1 MIRESGNTAIDSMII
16 GSDSR
21 NWKHKYIDR
30 ESVPRCDIDKKII
43 YSPKFGPILDAQ
55 DDALVRG
62 KNIHEAAH
70 ARLTPR
76 NGNPSWGRMKMN
88 ICNALEDC
96 RIERSVSKMNASVQH
111 DLYEH
116 NRLMNEE
123 LTKKFSD
130 PEYHKNIKPINEA
143 LCAMMFRS
151 QGFPVNWEMSEQA
164 KKYFDIGK
172 DLFETY
178 KDLPNQDTKEGFDE
192 IEKLA
197 DNLIAKWKEEI
208 QKEEQKKQE
217 EQESQKSGKGKKEDK
232 KESDKQNQ
240 KSKDSGDSQ
249 DGKEGENQDQE
260 GSDGSDKESDEKEGS
275 DKEGSGRS
283 KKDDKKSK
291 DSDKKSS
298 KGGSGDSEDGGEEDD
313 DSQDEG
319 SEDGDEGDADGDNDS
334 DNEESDNGGQS
345 SDEGSGSAQTGG
357 HRGSVSDEVDYDQD
371 MNNTHKHQEG
381 NGESKN
387 YGEQSKEKSKKE
399 AEKKAEKQLEED
411 FEDKDV
417 KEEALN
423 EKLKEILKESLED
436 SDGFTSYR
444 ELDRFVEVEDFVKE
458 YEKARNSI
466 SVQIGRLGNYTEEAL
481 KYLSRCQKMANLEKG
496 RIDKK
501 KLCALSKSLTKKVFY
516 KVKDGIDLD
525 CAVTIL
531 VDESGSIGYMQ
542 YALRT
547 LAIAFSEVFHKLNI
561 KFEVL
566 GFTTFGFNASRSYSD
581 GFMRTVPIKMKVYK
595 AYKDN
600 YNLTKY
606 RLGGIRS
613 ECHNADGESVLY
625 AYQRLKKEHVRRKII
640 FVLSDGAPCCNEND
654 WKIGQHLRK
663 VVKDI
668 RNNGDEI
675 YAFGIGTNAPET
687 YYGKDFFIYLNSI
700 EDLGPAFFNRF
711 KEVIAKK

>member
-21 NWKHKYIDR
+21 NWKHQYIDR

-76 NGNPSWGRMKMN
+76 NGNPSWGRLKMN
-88 ICNALEDC
+88 VCNALEDC
-96 RIERSVSKMNASVQH
+96 RIERSVSKLNASVQH

-116 NRLMNEE
+116 TRLVNEE

-178 KDLPNQDTKEGFDE
+178 KDLPNQDTKAGFDE

-208 QKEEQKKQE
+208 QNEEQKKQE
-217 EQESQKSGKGKKEDK
+217 EQESQKSGKGQKEDK
-232 KESDKQNQ
+232 QESEKQNQ

-249 DGKEGENQDQE
+249 DGNEGKDQD
-260 GSDGSDKESDEKEGS
+260 KEGS
-275 DKEGSGRS
+275 DKKSP
-283 KKDDKKSK
+283 KD
-291 DSDKKSS
+291 
-298 KGGSGDSEDGGEEDD
+298 DSEDRN
-313 DSQDEG
+313 
-319 SEDGDEGDADGDNDS
+319 EGDSDGDNDS
-334 DNEESDNGGQS
+334 ESKKSDKDGKS
-345 SDEGSGSAQTGG
+345 SDKGSGSAQTGG
-357 HRGSVSDEVDYDQD
+357 QRGSVSDEVDYDQD
-371 MNNTHKHQEG
+371 INNTHKHQEG
-381 NGESKN
+381 NGESEN
-387 YGEQSKEKSKKE
+387 YGEQTKAKSKKE

-417 KEEALN
+417 KEEILN
-423 EKLKEILKESLED
+423 EKLKEILKESLDE

-481 KYLSRCQKMANLEKG
+481 KYLSRCQKMSNLEKG

-687 YYGKDFFIYLNSI
+687 YYGKDFFIYLNNI

-711 KEVIAKK
+711 KEVIAKNKRKN